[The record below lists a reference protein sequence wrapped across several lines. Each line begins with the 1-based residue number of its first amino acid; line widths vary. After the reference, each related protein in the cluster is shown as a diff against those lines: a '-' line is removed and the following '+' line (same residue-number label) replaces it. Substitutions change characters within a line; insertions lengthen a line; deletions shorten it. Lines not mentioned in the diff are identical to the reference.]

1 MEKAQVGRAAQAGMA
16 PERDASFMSTSR
28 CVPAY
33 CLGAGQPD
41 ERGKREVRVGCQLTE
56 GEEAGVQGTGDKAS
70 PGGQDSRPSSNLSVG
85 WTPDTIG
92 GEGRLGRK

>member
-41 ERGKREVRVGCQLTE
+41 ERVKER
-56 GEEAGVQGTGDKAS
+56 
-70 PGGQDSRPSSNLSVG
+70 
-85 WTPDTIG
+85 
-92 GEGRLGRK
+92 GEGGLSAY